1 MWCFKP
7 ANICSLLRG
16 FSRLMAASL
25 LLTTLSS
32 CGFQPLYG
40 INDQRPGALA
50 AIAAI
55 DVAPIPNRIGQVLR
69 TALMQYFQTA
79 AATTPKTLRLH
90 ITLAENRADLLILP
104 NATVRF
110 AKMTLSAQF
119 SLRRLRDDKVLI
131 RATSTAISS
140 FNPQTSEYAKQIAE
154 NAARKRAIEAI
165 AVDIRQQIALF
176 LRQQRL
182 GAPAS

>member
-16 FSRLMAASL
+16 LSRLMAAGL
-25 LLTTLSS
+25 LLTTVSS

-165 AVDIRQQIALF
+165 AIDIRQQIALF
-176 LRQQRL
+176 LRQQHL